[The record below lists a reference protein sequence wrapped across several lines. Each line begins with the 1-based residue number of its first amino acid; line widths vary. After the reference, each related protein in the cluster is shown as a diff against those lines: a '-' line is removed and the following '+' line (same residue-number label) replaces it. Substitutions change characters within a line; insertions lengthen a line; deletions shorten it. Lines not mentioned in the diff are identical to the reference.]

1 MNESTRDPLLG
12 AAGLRYLYGGLAA
25 VDGVTLTLE
34 AGARHAVV
42 GPNGAGKTTLLDL
55 LSGLLRPSA
64 GVIMWRGRDITRWPL
79 AHRARAGIGRTF
91 QTPTVVASLSTV
103 DNLVLGAW
111 PGARRPRWAGGRY
124 RQLATQAS
132 EQASRLGLAAQAQT
146 PAGAL
151 SHGQRRVL
159 DLGMALAGQ
168 PRLLLLDE
176 PAAGLSGTADLDRL
190 MRVLNG
196 LPPTMSLLLVE
207 HHLDVV
213 AAVART
219 VTVLHQGRVLAAGPI
234 ADVAADAAVAR
245 AYPGLGAVR
254 RVAG

>member
-1 MNESTRDPLLG
+1 MNESTVDPLLR
-12 AAGLRYLYGGLAA
+12 AVGLRYSFGGVAA
-25 VDGVTLTLE
+25 VDGVTLALD

-64 GVIMWRGRDITRWPL
+64 GAIEWKGRDITRWPL

-91 QTPTVVASLSTV
+91 QTPTVVPSLSTV

-111 PGARRPRWAGGRY
+111 PGSRRPRWAGGRY
-124 RQLATQAS
+124 RQLRAQAS
-132 EQASRLGLAAQAQT
+132 EQARRLGRAAQAQT
-146 PAGAL
+146 PAGEL
-151 SHGQRRVL
+151 SHGQRRLL
-159 DLGMALAGQ
+159 DLGMALAAQ

-190 MRVLNG
+190 LRVLNE
-196 LPPTMSLLLVE
+196 LPATIALLLVE
-207 HHLDVV
+207 HHLEVV

-219 VTVLHQGRVLAAGPI
+219 VTVLDQGKALATGPI
-234 ADVAADAAVAR
+234 ADVSADPAVAR
-245 AYPGLGAVR
+245 IYPGLQAVR